1 MQRKPTEEN
10 NAKPHA
16 VCTKKVDDS
25 GALRQKRRFMEDDD
39 DDGGGGEARS
49 EAMNIA
55 GSNTHRFYCKIESH
69 YASFFCCFGRVAGVD
84 VVMR

>member
-1 MQRKPTEEN
+1 
-10 NAKPHA
+10 
-16 VCTKKVDDS
+16 
-25 GALRQKRRFMEDDD
+25 MEDD
-39 DDGGGGEARS
+39 DDGGGGGEVRS

-55 GSNTHRFYCKIESH
+55 GSNTHRIYCKIESH